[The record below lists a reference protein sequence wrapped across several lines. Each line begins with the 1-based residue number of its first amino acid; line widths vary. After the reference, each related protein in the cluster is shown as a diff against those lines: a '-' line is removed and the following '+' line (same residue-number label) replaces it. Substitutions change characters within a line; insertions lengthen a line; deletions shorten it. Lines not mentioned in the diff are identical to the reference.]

1 MSRKFILSLATAT
14 IIVVGLASTAAD
26 ARGGF
31 GGGGMGGG
39 RSFAAG
45 RLNGGGNHVSGR
57 SVRTHYATLNSGRG
71 GNPGGGRGGRPPRL
85 GEHHHHHHHWIFR
98 DGIWIDGGYDE
109 VDGVADVTPVPGLC
123 TCLTKTYTP
132 DGLVIF
138 ADVCTKE
145 AASAR
150 VDGTA
155 ADINPVPSA
164 EGKASDATPTTPTT
178 PADSKSADLTKVP
191 TSPNYAGRTFAD
203 YLAANPQLTAQAP
216 KN

>member
-1 MSRKFILSLATAT
+1 MSRKFVLSLATAT
-14 IIVVGLASTAAD
+14 ILVAGLASTAAD

-39 RSFAAG
+39 RSFAAA
-45 RLNGGGNHVSGR
+45 RLGGGNHFSARSG
-57 SVRTHYATLNSGRG
+57 HAHLATLTGGRGGRG
-71 GNPGGGRGGRPPRL
+71 GNPGGGNPGGGHGHL
-85 GEHHHHHHHWIFR
+85 HHHHHWIFR
-98 DGIWIDGGYDE
+98 DGIWIDGGYVE
-109 VDGVADVTPVPGLC
+109 EFDGVPDVAAVPGPC

-132 DGLVIF
+132 TGLVIF

-150 VDGTA
+150 VDGTT
-155 ADINPVPSA
+155 ADVNPIPPA
-164 EGKASDATPTTPTT
+164 EGKASDATPTTPGA
-178 PADSKSADLTKVP
+178 PADAKSADMTNVP